1 MATAKH
7 KQEIVKPAARSTAGS
22 PSDSHVIAGLMYLI
36 QVLGMMGIGVI
47 GAIVI
52 WAVKKEDPFIN
63 YHFKQLLV
71 LWISILIVGAAAAL
85 TMIILVGFLIAA
97 VGAVFFI
104 VVWVI
109 GMINAFSGKQEP
121 LPVIGHYAEN
131 F

>member
-1 MATAKH
+1 MASIKPKRTDAKTAKH
-7 KQEIVKPAARSTAGS
+7 AVSDA
-22 PSDSHVIAGLMYLI
+22 SDSHVIAGLMYLM
-36 QVLGMMGIGVI
+36 QVFGMMGIGVI

-52 WAVKKEDPFIN
+52 WAIKKEDPFIN

-71 LWISILIVGAAAAL
+71 LWISIIIVGAAAAL

-121 LPVIGHYAEN
+121 L
-131 F
+131 